1 MSVLVLLVAGVVPLT
16 LVGVLVTVL
25 ARSGRRSRP
34 ENTPA
39 ATLVAARRHEN
50 IAAALGL
57 LGGLVVAGALV
68 AVAGNGA
75 RLVPGPPGLLAALGP
90 SAGALVHLVVH
101 AAGEGTWPRP
111 AGAVRSAVLRRRTVR
126 EIAGRRLNLVL
137 ATSALLAVALVLF
150 MLTAD
155 ETGRAVP
162 LLITSEAAAA
172 GIVGGAS
179 GPYPGVPY
187 ALPMLLGLA
196 LVLVAT
202 AWVLHLVARRPAV
215 TGTLPDDD
223 LGLRRTSARR
233 VLGGVQLFVG
243 GGAAAVLLV
252 AGLALRNAEWTLAA
266 WFTVPLGL
274 VVAVVSL
281 VAATQAFAPGDPRP
295 RREGTTVGT
304 ARP

>member
-1 MSVLVLLVAGVVPLT
+1 MSALVLLLAAVVPLT

-25 ARSGRRSRP
+25 VRSGRGSRP

-50 IAAALGL
+50 VAAGLGL

-68 AVAGNGA
+68 TVAGNGA

-90 SAGALVHLVVH
+90 TAGALVHLVVH

-111 AGAVRSAVLRRRTVR
+111 EGAVRSAVLRRRTVR
-126 EIAGRRLNLVL
+126 EIAGRGLALFL
-137 ATSALLAVALVLF
+137 ATSATFAVALALF

-155 ETGRAVP
+155 ETGRAVTR
-162 LLITSEAAAA
+162 LITPADASA
-172 GIVGGAS
+172 GVVGGAS
-179 GPYPGVPY
+179 GPYPGAPY

-196 LVLVAT
+196 LVVAGT

-215 TGTLPDDD
+215 TGTLPEDD

-233 VLGGVQLFVG
+233 ILGGVQLFVG
-243 GGAAAVLLV
+243 GGAAVVLLV
-252 AGLALRNAEWTLAA
+252 AGNALGNAEWSLAA
-266 WFTVPLGL
+266 WFAVPLGL
-274 VVAVVSL
+274 VVAIVSL
-281 VAATQAFAPGDPRP
+281 AAAAQAFAPGDPR
-295 RREGTTVGT
+295 RQVGTTVGT